1 MAVDGRLCMGLGGL
15 FSFVALILLIMV
27 NVAQINPGKVSR
39 SISMVNMN
47 VSALGASLQQAT
59 GDPSVGLF
67 NSTAWTIGQGHG
79 LQPWYSWG
87 LYGVCGYPLNN
98 TFQGGC
104 SNTSLAHAFTPFD
117 VIVNDTPTK
126 YNFPVTYF
134 ISNSNGVETFI
145 NSGYFTS
152 ISHVA
157 FYPLFIATIAVALA
171 FFIGL
176 FRSTATFAIATIL
189 IIISAIFVLIT
200 NVLWST
206 MIKKAKTINT
216 VRSNQNIAL
225 NITVSQGNGP
235 LILWAV
241 FALLIIS
248 LFPYFLVC
256 RTFRRWS

>member
-1 MAVDGRLCMGLGGL
+1 M
-15 FSFVALILLIMV
+15 
-27 NVAQINPGKVSR
+27 R
-39 SISMVNMN
+39 S
-47 VSALGASLQQAT
+47 ASLQQAT

-171 FFIGL
+171 FFMSVSFPISISCRL
-176 FRSTATFAIATIL
+176 TSFLQWTIQVYRHICDCDHLDYYFRYICAHHQRIMVDYDKESQDYQHSPQRMSSFQRSAYTFAYPEL
-189 IIISAIFVLIT
+189 Q
-200 NVLWST
+200 
-206 MIKKAKTINT
+206 
-216 VRSNQNIAL
+216 NQNIAL

-248 LFPYFLVC
+248 LFPYFLV
-256 RTFRRWS
+256 